1 MKWQINNIK
10 KIKVKNFYLIEGL
23 PGMGNVGK
31 MAVDFIIE
39 NLKAEKIMEIHS
51 YTFPHCVF
59 VNENNLVELPSIN
72 IYQKVM
78 RKKSFVF
85 VAGDIQP
92 IDEISCYEFCNLILD
107 TLEKHKI
114 KEIITLG
121 GIGQHQIP
129 KSPKIYCTG
138 NNKDIIKRYSS
149 GKIDSKIYGI
159 VGPIIGVS
167 GLLLGT
173 SAQRKIPAVTLLAET
188 YGNPAYLGIKG
199 ARELIKALNDKFKL
213 NLNIRKISEEI
224 EALERD
230 IKTRKLPRSILSIK
244 NVKKKD
250 DINYIG

>member
-1 MKWQINNIK
+1 MKWQISSTK
-10 KIKVKNFYLIEGL
+10 KIKAKNFYLIEGL

-39 NLKAEKIMEIHS
+39 NVKAEKIMEIHS

-59 VNENNLVELPSIN
+59 VNEDNLVELPSIKV
-72 IYQKVM
+72 YQKIM
-78 RKKSFVF
+78 REKSFVF

-92 IDEISCYEFCNLILD
+92 IDESSCYEFCNLVLD

-114 KEIITLG
+114 KEVITLG

-129 KSPKIYCTG
+129 KNPKIYCTG

-149 GKIDSKIYGI
+149 SKINSNIYGI

-188 YGNPAYLGIKG
+188 YGNPTYLGIKG

-213 NLNIRKISEEI
+213 NLNIKKISKEI
-224 EALERD
+224 ETLEQD
-230 IKTRKLPRSILSIK
+230 IKKRKMPQSILNTK